1 MNEQKRDILDFTFFY
16 FFFYRFKMGVLKIR
30 FEEGSYEGEVG
41 DTKIPNG
48 EGIFEF
54 RWVTGPW

>member
-1 MNEQKRDILDFTFFY
+1 MKKNISLIFF
-16 FFFYRFKMGVLKIR
+16 FKFFYRFKMGVLKIR

-54 RWVTGPW
+54 R

>member
-1 MNEQKRDILDFTFFY
+1 M
-16 FFFYRFKMGVLKIR
+16 R

-41 DTKIPNG
+41 ETKLPNG

-54 RWVTGPW
+54 RLVLNNTFYPY

>member
-1 MNEQKRDILDFTFFY
+1 
-16 FFFYRFKMGVLKIR
+16 MGVLKIR

-54 RWVTGPW
+54 R